1 MAVKDRI
8 SVVIVNYRTPDLT
21 KTCVQSLRK
30 WQVAEDDQIIVVDN
44 ASPDDSLE
52 RIQREL
58 PGIRLVDGGRNG
70 GFSYGINVGFKYVTN
85 EYLLVLNPDTYFI
98 DDSLQRAVSLLDQ
111 RPDVGMIGLDLIN
124 PDGSRQFSARRFY
137 SVLDIIGRRLPI
149 GKYWPIKARVN
160 RHMMTS
166 AWDQSE
172 AFEADW
178 VMGTGFVIRKDFFER
193 IGLMDE
199 SYFLYME
206 DVDLCARVWSAGAK
220 VMCIPNARLV
230 HDHQRSS
237 ASGPLSRAGRMHLK
251 SLSIFAQKYRLPLFS
266 PPSPQSLRKG

>member
-85 EYLLVLNPDTYFI
+85 EYLLVLNPDTYFV

-149 GKYWPIKARVN
+149 GKYWPIKARVS

-172 AFEADW
+172 PFEADW

-266 PPSPQSLRKG
+266 PPSPQRLRKE